1 MVAEVKN
8 SWMVI
13 VNPKAGVGKGLTD
26 WPQISNQLNRSGV
39 EFSCVFTEKKF
50 HAVELTV
57 KAIKDGYRKIVAI
70 GGDGTINEIVN
81 GIFIQKIVPTTDIY
95 LAVVAVGT
103 GNDWIRMFGIP
114 KTYPEAV
121 RAIELA
127 NTVLQDVGLI
137 SFYETRIKHQ
147 RYMANVAGLGFD
159 AMVNR
164 RFNKLKEEGRKGKW
178 LYIRSMLRALL
189 SYRTKKFKV
198 TVDGQILVNGDVFS
212 ATVGIGKYNGG
223 GMMQMPNAV
232 FDDGLFDVTVIRKK
246 TKASVLYNF
255 KKLYNGKIYKI
266 SNISAWQGKQVL
278 IESEPE
284 SPIEIDGEAMGYSP
298 FTFELIPQSIR
309 VVVGEEFYRN
319 LLKQNPQLLDKIA

>member
-1 MVAEVKN
+1 MAAGIKD

-26 WPQISNQLNRSGV
+26 WPLISNQLNRSGV
-39 EFSCVFTEKKF
+39 EFSCVFTEKKH

-57 KAIKDGYRKIVAI
+57 KAVADGYRKIVAI

-81 GIFIQKIVPTTDIY
+81 GIFIQQQVPTTDIW

-121 RAIELA
+121 KAIVLA
-127 NTVLQDVGLI
+127 NTVLQDVGI
-137 SFYETRIKHQ
+137 VSFYETMVKHE

-159 AMVNR
+159 AIVNR

-178 LYIRSMLRALL
+178 LYIMSTLKSLF
-189 SYRTKKFKV
+189 SYKAKKFKV
-198 TVDGQILVNGDVFS
+198 TVDDEQLVDSDVFS

-232 FDDGLFDVTVIRKK
+232 FDDGLFDITVIRKK

-255 KKLYNGKIYKI
+255 RKLYNGKIYRI
-266 SNISAWQGKQVL
+266 ANISAWQGKEVT
-278 IESEPE
+278 ISSEPE
-284 SPIEIDGEAMGYSP
+284 SPIEIDGEAMGFSP
-298 FTFELIPQSIR
+298 FTFKLIPQSIR
-309 VVVGEEFYRN
+309 VVVGEEFYN
-319 LLKQNPQLLDKIA
+319 TYVKDKQ